1 NELISE
7 WNNFTDSVAKL
18 LTEGDAVNE

>member
-1 NELISE
+1 ISE

>member
-1 NELISE
+1 LISE

>member
-1 NELISE
+1 ISE

-18 LTEGDAVNE
+18 LTEGEAVNE